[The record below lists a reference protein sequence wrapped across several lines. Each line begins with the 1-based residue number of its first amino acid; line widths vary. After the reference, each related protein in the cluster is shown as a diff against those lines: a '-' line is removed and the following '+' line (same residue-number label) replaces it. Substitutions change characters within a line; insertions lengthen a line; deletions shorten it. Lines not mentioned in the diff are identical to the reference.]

1 MFDFDL
7 IGLSGRDKRVYEAL
21 LALGDSSIRNIA
33 DHININR
40 GSVHESLQ
48 DLMRVG
54 LVGFTAYGQRR
65 RYVAQDPHILEQ
77 LITEKQAELLR
88 AQTLVGPYAQYLGQ
102 QQNAASL
109 GSFATL
115 YEGDEGLAAIL
126 RDVIATLTREGISE
140 YQAISS
146 AEVRQ
151 YLYHN
156 FPHFTRERIRH
167 KLFVN
172 VIAVGYEQPTT
183 AELAE
188 RRVMRP
194 SGEVAP
200 GCYTLLYGN
209 KTALISL
216 GEANMP
222 QGIVITNPGVTAM
235 QREQFW
241 RLWAMTAALSAS

>member
-21 LALGDSSIRNIA
+21 LTLGDSSIRAIA
-33 DHININR
+33 DYINVNR

-48 DLMRVG
+48 VLMKTG
-54 LVGFTAYGQRR
+54 LVGFTAYGERR

-77 LITEKQAELLR
+77 LILEKQAELQR
-88 AQTLVGPYAQYLGQ
+88 AQALVEPYVSYLEQ
-102 QQNAASL
+102 QKPAGLL

-115 YEGDEGLAAIL
+115 YEGDEGLASIL

-188 RRVMRP
+188 RRVLRP
-194 SGEVAP
+194 GGDVAP

-216 GEANMP
+216 GDANTP
-222 QGIVITNPGVTAM
+222 QGIVITNPGVTAL

-241 RLWAMTAALSAS
+241 RLWAELDLKI

>member
-1 MFDFDL
+1 MT
-7 IGLSGRDKRVYEAL
+7 E
-21 LALGDSSIRNIA
+21 
-33 DHININR
+33 
-40 GSVHESLQ
+40 
-48 DLMRVG
+48 
-54 LVGFTAYGQRR
+54 QRR

-88 AQTLVGPYAQYLGQ
+88 AQALEGPYAQYLGQ
-102 QQNAASL
+102 QQNTASL

-126 RDVIATLTREGISE
+126 RDVIATLTREGTSE

-194 SGEVAP
+194 SGSESDVA
-200 GCYTLLYGN
+200 
-209 KTALISL
+209 S
-216 GEANMP
+216 
-222 QGIVITNPGVTAM
+222 
-235 QREQFW
+235 
-241 RLWAMTAALSAS
+241 AALDDELSALLED

>member
-21 LALGDSSIRNIA
+21 LSLGDSSIRTIA
-33 DHININR
+33 DRTDINR

-48 DLMRVG
+48 DLMKAG

-65 RYVAQDPHILEQ
+65 RYVAQDPRILEQ
-77 LITEKQAELLR
+77 LIAEKQAELIR
-88 AQTLVGPYAQYLGQ
+88 AKALVGPYANYLGQ
-102 QQNAASL
+102 RPTDGVL

-126 RDVIATLTREGISE
+126 RDVIATLTREGLKE
-140 YQAISS
+140 YQVISS
-146 AEVRQ
+146 AEIRR

-167 KLFVN
+167 QLFVN

-194 SGEVAP
+194 QGETAP
-200 GCYTLLYGN
+200 SCYTIIYGD

-216 GEANMP
+216 GEVNSP
-222 QGIVITNPGVTAM
+222 QGAVITNSGVTAL
-235 QREQFW
+235 QREVFW
-241 RLWAMTAALSAS
+241 RMWTDISE